1 MTTTEL
7 SVEPGRLAI
16 GLTRTI
22 YTDQPSADAEHT
34 LKIARPRP
42 LPTVTLKGQPIH
54 AISEIGA
61 VEYILTEVNA
71 GRGGWCITPNLDHLR
86 RLTRDRKLR
95 ALYSHAALIVA
106 DGMPL
111 VWLSR
116 IAGHRFVSRVYGP
129 DLMLAEMAA
138 STRTGH
144 RHFFYGGREGVAAR
158 LAERMRAQ
166 FAGVQIAGSL
176 SPPLGTAEELCNP
189 QTASVINQAAPDI
202 VWVGVS
208 SPKQEYWMACM
219 RPLLEAPVLI
229 GVGAAFDFHTGTQAQ
244 APGWMQRAG
253 LEWLF
258 RLAHEPRRLWRRYL
272 IDNPWFLFELAR
284 QKLGLKRY
292 SLS

>member
-1 MTTTEL
+1 LNSRTNVLGVGVSLINMSIALDTVHRWITNRDHHYVSVCTVHTIMECRRNEALRRIVNSAGMTT
-7 SVEPGRLAI
+7 P
-16 GLTRTI
+16 
-22 YTDQPSADAEHT
+22 
-34 LKIARPRP
+34 
-42 LPTVTLKGQPIH
+42 
-54 AISEIGA
+54 
-61 VEYILTEVNA
+61 
-71 GRGGWCITPNLDHLR
+71 
-86 RLTRDRKLR
+86 
-95 ALYSHAALIVA
+95 

-144 RHFFYGGREGVAAR
+144 RHFFYGGREGIAAR

-272 IDNPWFLFELAR
+272 IDNPCFLFELAR